1 MNSGEQGPSPQGLA
15 PFLVHAGSLINIW
28 EGRKGRRKKKEG
40 REGENESE
48 EEKLG
53 QQQDGNPVLLPPN
66 LPNSGLAPV
75 P

>member
-15 PFLVHAGSLINIW
+15 PFLVHGSLINIW
-28 EGRKGRRKKKEG
+28 EGRKEEGKKEG
-40 REGENESE
+40 REGEKESE